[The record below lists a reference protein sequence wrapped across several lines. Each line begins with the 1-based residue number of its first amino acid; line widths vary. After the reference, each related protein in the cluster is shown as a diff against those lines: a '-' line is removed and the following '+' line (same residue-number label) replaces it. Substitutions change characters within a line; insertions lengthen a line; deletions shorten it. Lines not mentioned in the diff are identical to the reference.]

1 MVRKILAIL
10 LLGACLKIYPQ
21 EQLKYEYWFDEAYST
36 RDVAT
41 AIKGNMNIDIDVSHL
56 AAGIHLFNFRAS
68 DSHSRW
74 TSPSTTYFLKVPFSL
89 TENNILK
96 YEYWI
101 DDNATNRKIVSAT
114 TGSIVLDVDVASL
127 ESGIHLLNF
136 RACDSRSR
144 WTAPSTTFFLKAPR
158 TKEKFIQE
166 YEYWF
171 DDRFVDRKMSSTS
184 SGIINLDVDVTS
196 LTDGVHTL
204 TFRAKSSDGE
214 WCAPSSSMFLKTRMP
229 QAISVTKYEYWIDG
243 NWDGKHMGENASG
256 LIDIDIDI
264 SQLEAGM
271 HCLYFRIQDQQ
282 GLWSA
287 PLTHCFVK
295 PSYMVGNKIKAYR
308 YWFNGAND
316 DATMVELDMPVSPL
330 ELKANLSIDNI
341 RQHAATGD
349 TILVTMDNGQ
359 QEKAVRNLLYMQF
372 MDIYDQWSSV
382 HVDEFATLIE
392 KNLLNAKDLAIL
404 TELYQST
411 AGDSLW
417 RVKWPA
423 LNQEIYSNE
432 LTGIS
437 TNNGRVTTIN
447 LKDNNLH
454 GTFPDVVFGL
464 DSLRV
469 LNLEDN
475 ELGGEL
481 RVQAIPS
488 ELRELLLAGNRLS
501 MLSEPVPATVNQLSL
516 NRQRMDVVLPFQFSQ
531 QSLLTTFAQ
540 LPNICLYDQQQHTFG
555 RNAKFTL
562 NIEPNE
568 DKPLA
573 YMQMNEDQ
581 PVFWLNNNGKIVYT
595 KQSGDTIYCYDD
607 YSNRFMLT
615 FYYDAGDANFDGQ
628 VNVLDLQAIL
638 NYMFE
643 EYTNNPYNF
652 GASDLWKDEQ
662 INVQD
667 VIRMVSLLMEKEAG
681 DTEHAANLRRI
692 APASE
697 SANNATVY
705 VQNRQLT
712 IDTSEPVAAFDII
725 ISGGNNMNV
734 VQSLKQAGMTISTN
748 TTSDGI
754 HIIGYSLNG
763 ACIPAGTTVIGMLD
777 QTASVRKA
785 MLSDK
790 EACAICVTHD
800 GNTTGIN
807 TIDLSD
813 RNNPEVYDLQGRK
826 VNTIQRKGIY
836 IKNGHKIV
844 K

>member
-1 MVRKILAIL
+1 MVRRILTIL
-10 LLGACLKIYPQ
+10 LLGICLMASSQ
-21 EQLKYEYWFDEAYST
+21 ELLKYEYWFDESYGSRKASAPT
-36 RDVAT
+36 SNVISIDADVT
-41 AIKGNMNIDIDVSHL
+41 TLSD
-56 AAGIHLFNFRAS
+56 GIHAFMFRAQ
-68 DSHSRW
+68 
-74 TSPSTTYFLKVPFSL
+74 STDGTWSAPVSLYFVKTNDNGGTHQTAML
-89 TENNILK
+89 TQ

-101 DDNATNRKIVSAT
+101 DDDLDGKVRGKTANGLID
-114 TGSIVLDVDVASL
+114 LDVDARQIKA
-127 ESGIHLLNF
+127 GI
-136 RACDSRSR
+136 
-144 WTAPSTTFFLKAPR
+144 
-158 TKEKFIQE
+158 
-166 YEYWF
+166 
-171 DDRFVDRKMSSTS
+171 
-184 SGIINLDVDVTS
+184 
-196 LTDGVHTL
+196 
-204 TFRAKSSDGE
+204 
-214 WCAPSSSMFLKTRMP
+214 
-229 QAISVTKYEYWIDG
+229 
-243 NWDGKHMGENASG
+243 
-256 LIDIDIDI
+256 
-264 SQLEAGM
+264 
-271 HCLYFRIQDQQ
+271 HCLYFRMQDDR
-282 GLWSA
+282 GDWSA
-287 PLTHCFVK
+287 PVSLYFVK
-295 PSYMVGNKIKAYR
+295 TTGNAEKKIKAYR
-308 YWFNGAND
+308 YWFNEAYDEAQLVNSD
-316 DATMVELDMPVSPL
+316 NPVSPF
-330 ELKANLSIDNI
+330 ELVVNIPVDNI
-341 RQHAATGD
+341 RQHTANSD
-349 TILVTMDNGQ
+349 TITVTTENGQ
-359 QEKAVRNLLYMQF
+359 QVKAVKNRLYMQF
-372 MDIYDQWSSV
+372 QDDYNQWSSV
-382 HVDEFATLIE
+382 QVDEFAILID
-392 KNLLNAKDLAIL
+392 KSLIVPQDLAIL
-404 TELYQST
+404 AKLYQST
-411 AGDSLW
+411 GGDSHW
-417 RVKWPA
+417 NIKWPA
-423 LNQEIYSNE
+423 LNQQIYSNE
-432 LTGIS
+432 LAGVS
-437 TNNGRVTTIN
+437 TNNGHVTAIN
-447 LKDNNLH
+447 LKKNNLH
-454 GTFPDVVFGL
+454 GSFPHIVFEL
-464 DSLRV
+464 DSLQA

-501 MLSEPVPATVNQLSL
+501 MLSEPVPTTVIQLSL
-516 NRQRMDVVLPFQFSQ
+516 NRQRMDVVLPFQLSQ

-607 YSNRFMLT
+607 FSNRFMLT

-628 VNVLDLQAIL
+628 VNVLDLQSIL

-681 DTEHAANLRRI
+681 DTEHAAKLRRI

-712 IDTSEPVAAFDII
+712 IDTSEPIAAFDII

-748 TTSDGI
+748 TSSDGI

-790 EACAICVTHD
+790 EACAICVTYD